1 MAFNVREIFKAL
13 ADAGVDY
20 VVVGG
25 LAVILH
31 GYLRATAVLDIVLG
45 LAPGNAR
52 RGMQAL
58 ASIGMQPRLP
68 LGLEDFADAGKRR
81 EWRDQRNMQVFPL
94 WDPTNPL
101 RSVDVFVEEPIPF
114 DQLAAEAVTRELDGV
129 PVRVASIAHLIRMKR
144 ASGRPR
150 DLDDIDKLQQIRHT
164 DAGQA
169 P

>member
-45 LAPGNAR
+45 LVPGNAR

-94 WDPTNPL
+94 WAP
-101 RSVDVFVEEPIPF
+101 PIRCGLSMCSSKSPF
-114 DQLAAEAVTRELDGV
+114 
-129 PVRVASIAHLIRMKR
+129 PSINLPP
-144 ASGRPR
+144 RP
-150 DLDDIDKLQQIRHT
+150 
-164 DAGQA
+164 
-169 P
+169 

>member
-1 MAFNVREIFKAL
+1 
-13 ADAGVDY
+13 
-20 VVVGG
+20 
-25 LAVILH
+25 
-31 GYLRATAVLDIVLG
+31 
-45 LAPGNAR
+45 
-52 RGMQAL
+52 
-58 ASIGMQPRLP
+58 MQPRLS

-164 DAGQA
+164 DPGQA